1 MYVIKSKSKTN
12 GEILTGRNLYCF
24 DKIEDR
30 KSWPISLLKQVVG
43 ELVAE
48 TPRDLL
54 ATELWLRSISGKQP
68 KLAASRVLP
77 ALAQKKM
84 LKKRSLILRNYR
96 TVILH

>member
-1 MYVIKSKSKTN
+1 M
-12 GEILTGRNLYCF
+12 TGRNLYCF